1 MRKVQPYEYKQGSD
15 KQLYKNP
22 LSKDGQEPSI
32 GYFHTWGKDFEEFEG
47 GAVEI
52 TVAIVEFE
60 DGRVNKFS
68 PELIQFVT

>member
-1 MRKVQPYEYKQGSD
+1 MRKVQPYEYKQGND

-32 GYFHTWGKDFEEFEG
+32 GYFHTWGKDFEEFED

-52 TVAIVEFE
+52 TVAIVELE
-60 DGRVNKFS
+60 NGSIIKLS
-68 PELIQFVT
+68 PELIQFLT

>member
-1 MRKVQPYEYKQGSD
+1 MRRVQPYEYKQGSN

-22 LSKDGQEPSI
+22 LSSI

-52 TVAIVEFE
+52 TVAIVELG
-60 DGRVNKFS
+60 DGSIITLS
-68 PELIQFVT
+68 PELIQFLT